1 MRRMIMKKNMFGRV
15 VTTTVL
21 TGAAIFSL
29 TACGSSGE
37 SASTAASAS
46 TETEAADTA
55 ADTADSSAAAD
66 TDGVRTIYIGA
77 SASNYPLEYTE
88 DDGTWTGYE
97 VEVLK
102 KVDEELDQYE
112 FEFVDASTQDSV
124 YTGLNT
130 GKYQIAITNAFYT
143 DERASNF
150 NIPENQIGASP
161 CGLIVRNE
169 NADIKTL
176 EQAQAAGLSL
186 TPLAAGDGLTY
197 QIELFNKEHPD
208 SQIDL
213 QYADASSQWTDAILW
228 VAEGRYDFTLV
239 PATFYEALV
248 TAEDG
253 AFHEYDDVLSF
264 DPVIPVKTYSI
275 VAKEETQLSDD
286 ISEVLGQFYDDGTLA
301 DIAQTFYGFNPFD
314 LNSDIGE

>member
-1 MRRMIMKKNMFGRV
+1 MLGRV

-21 TGAAIFSL
+21 TGATIFSL

-37 SASTAASAS
+37 SASTTASAS

-55 ADTADSSAAAD
+55 DSSVDAAAD

-77 SASNYPLEYTE
+77 VGSNYPLTYTE

-97 VEVLK
+97 VEAMR
-102 KVDEELDQYE
+102 KVDEVLDQYE
-112 FEFVDASTQDSV
+112 FEFVDASAQDSV
-124 YTGLNT
+124 YTGLDT
-130 GKYQIAITNAFYT
+130 GKYQIALTNAFYT
-143 DERASNF
+143 DERAENF
-150 NIPENQIGASP
+150 NIPENQLGASP
-161 CGLIVRNE
+161 CGLIVRKE

-208 SQIDL
+208 SQINLEYSDP
-213 QYADASSQWTDAILW
+213 SNQWTDSIQW
-228 VAEGRYDFTLV
+228 VAEGRYDFTLF
-239 PATFYEALV
+239 PATFYEALI

-253 AFHEYDDVLSF
+253 AFHDYDEVLSF
-264 DPVIPVKTYSI
+264 DAVIPVKTYPI
-275 VAKEETQLSDD
+275 IAKAETQLTEDV
-286 ISEVLGQFYDDGTLA
+286 SEVLGQLLEDGTLA

-314 LNSDIGE
+314 LNSDIND

>member
-1 MRRMIMKKNMFGRV
+1 MIMKKKMLGRV

-37 SASTAASAS
+37 STSTTASAS
-46 TETEAADTA
+46 TETADTS
-55 ADTADSSAAAD
+55 DSSAAAD

-77 SASNYPLEYTE
+77 VGSNYPLTYTE

-97 VEVLK
+97 VEAMK
-102 KVDEELDQYE
+102 KVDEALDQYE
-112 FEFVDASTQDSV
+112 FEFVDASAQDSV
-124 YTGLNT
+124 YTGLDT
-130 GKYQIAITNAFYT
+130 GKYQIALTNAFYT
-143 DERASNF
+143 DERATNF
-150 NIPENQIGASP
+150 NIPENQLGASP
-161 CGLIVRNE
+161 CGLIVRKE

-208 SQIDL
+208 NQIDL
-213 QYADASSQWTDAILW
+213 QYSDASSQWTDAIQW
-228 VAEGRYDFTLV
+228 VAEGRYDFTLF

-253 AFHEYDDVLSF
+253 AFHQYDDVLSY

-286 ISEVLGQFYDDGTLA
+286 ISEVLGQLYDDGTLA